1 MLREYQNAAA
11 ENKATGTALSVLM
24 LLYVLVALT
33 CFFAAD
39 FAFSR
44 QPGLRMVGGAVSVG
58 VKYALLQLTT
68 IALTFGTESHWRRQ
82 FCYWI
87 TAPICFVG
95 VAVSI
100 CYSWLGFGLRW
111 ESVWMSCRFA
121 AIFLFDLSI
130 GFQLPL
136 WIARLGFG
144 CRLVRDDPTRP
155 SGDQERKLSIRDCVV
170 GSLNFAVVTAVL
182 RLVQGT
188 WVPVIDAYCITL
200 ALLVSCFAL
209 SLCLAVFSKTR
220 YRWLIL
226 ILVILVAGF
235 GSEVASRLLAETR
248 MGQTPVFEY
257 MLGTR
262 MISLASYAISICAGL
277 MLLRTQGWRLA
288 IGVQSP
294 PR

>member
-1 MLREYQNAAA
+1 MLRERQNTAVD
-11 ENKATGTALSVLM
+11 KKTTGRALSVLT

-58 VKYALLQLTT
+58 VKYALLQLAT

-87 TAPICFVG
+87 AAPICFVG

-144 CRLVRDDPTRP
+144 CRLVRDDPTNP
-155 SGDQERKLSIRDCVV
+155 SGHRERKLSIRDCLV
-170 GSLNFAVVTAVL
+170 GLLNIAVVTAIL
-182 RLVQGT
+182 RLVQGA
-188 WVPVIDAYCITL
+188 WVPEIDAYWITF
-200 ALLVSCFAL
+200 ALLLSCFAF
-209 SLCLAVFSKTR
+209 SLCLTVFSRTR

-226 ILVILVAGF
+226 ILIILAAGF
-235 GSEVASRLLAETR
+235 GSEVASRWLAETR
-248 MGQTPVFEY
+248 MGQTPVFGY
-257 MLGTR
+257 MLETR
-262 MISLASYAISICAGL
+262 TITLVSYTISTCAGL